1 MAEPIAEDAR
11 QLRVVVADDDAFTV
25 SLVGDGLRSLGF
37 TVFTA
42 DSAEGAAELVAEVD
56 PHALISDLNFGP
68 GMSGALLLKTIRED
82 YPWVALVVLTSHQ
95 SPQLAVDDPSDVP
108 ADAIYLVK
116 SQLSRVEELGSAVTR
131 AIAGQTDEARDIE
144 ATAILVSGA
153 QAEVLRMLAS
163 GATTKA
169 IADKRGTTVRAAEAM
184 VNRLYATLGL
194 EGGDMSAP
202 RVTAIQLWQQGR
214 VRVR

>member
-1 MAEPIAEDAR
+1 MTDN
-11 QLRVVVADDDAFTV
+11 LRVVVADDDAFTL
-25 SLVGDGLRSLGF
+25 SLVGDGLRSQGF

-42 DSAEGAAELVAEVD
+42 STAEEAATLVAELE
-56 PHALISDLNFGP
+56 PHALVSDLNFGA
-68 GMSGALLLKTIRED
+68 GMSGALLLRHVREEF
-82 YPWVALVVLTSHQ
+82 PWVALVVLTSHQ
-95 SPQLAVDDPSDVP
+95 SPQLAVDDPTDVP
-108 ADAIYLVK
+108 ADAVYLVK
-116 SQLSRVEELGSAVTR
+116 SQLARVEQLGAAVMA
-131 AIAGQTDEARDIE
+131 AIEGQTQQ
-144 ATAILVSGA
+144 ATATSASTILISEA

-194 EGGDMSAP
+194 TGDELSAP
-202 RVTAIQLWQQGR
+202 RVTAIQLWQQGK